1 MNTTFLLGAALGM
14 LGALSINIGKGVQ
27 KLKVN
32 VFKQGRAML
41 SPPHRRDL
49 GIWILGMC
57 ITATAAVPISLGMKL
72 TESPSTIGAMTGV
85 GLIGLVIFASRVV
98 GEPISRRDAIGIVL
112 VVVGTSVLGYLGGL
126 DKQATRSFETWPLAR
141 SVALP
146 FVFGIVLVVVARF
159 WTRLHAVA
167 WGTLAGICLGA
178 SFFLADAAL
187 VRAGGD
193 FVGQLRNPYP
203 YIAFAFGIGATVT
216 TQIGFLKGRALEVV
230 PAVNSAAIVIPVILE
245 VLLYTRYPR
254 PLAGVMIAVI
264 VTGVYLLST
273 GTAVKVSSLSA
284 SE

>member
-1 MNTTFLLGAALGM
+1 MNTSFLLGAALGM

-27 KLKVN
+27 KLKVH
-32 VFKQGRAML
+32 VFKEGRGMFK
-41 SPPHRRDL
+41 PPHRRDL
-49 GIWILGMC
+49 GIWLLGMC

-98 GEPISRRDAIGIVL
+98 KEPISQRDFIGIAL

-126 DKQATRSFETWPLAR
+126 DKQAARSFETWPMAR
-141 SVALP
+141 SVAMP
-146 FVFGIVLVVVARF
+146 FILGIAGCIAARF

-167 WGTLAGICLGA
+167 WGALAGICLGT

-193 FVGQLRNPYP
+193 LIGQLRNPYP
-203 YIAFAFGIGATVT
+203 YIAFVFGIGATVT

-230 PAVNSAAIVIPVILE
+230 PAVNSAAIVIPVALE
-245 VLLYTRYPR
+245 ILLYARYPR
-254 PLAGVMIAVI
+254 PMAGVMIAVI

-273 GTAVKVSSLSA
+273 GTAVKVSS
-284 SE
+284 

>member
-27 KLKVN
+27 KLKVQ
-32 VFKQGRAML
+32 VFRQGRAML
-41 SPPHRRDL
+41 KPPHRRDL
-49 GIWILGMC
+49 GIWIVGML
-57 ITATAAVPISLGMKL
+57 ITATSAVPISLGMKL

-98 GEPISRRDAIGIVL
+98 KEPMSRRDFAGIAL

-126 DKQATRSFETWPLAR
+126 NKPTGRHFETWHMAR
-141 SVALP
+141 SVAFP
-146 FVFGIVLVVVARF
+146 FVFGIAGCIAARF

-167 WGTLAGICLGA
+167 WGTMAGIFLGS

-187 VRAGGD
+187 VKSGGD
-193 FVGQLRNPYP
+193 FFGQLRNPYP
-203 YIAFAFGIGATVT
+203 YVAFGIGVGAMVA

-230 PAVNSAAIVIPVILE
+230 PAVNSATIIIPVILE
-245 VLLYTRYPR
+245 ILLYARYPR
-254 PLAGVMIAVI
+254 PMAGVMIATI

-273 GTAVKVSSLSA
+273 GTAVKVSSGPTP
-284 SE
+284 

>member
-27 KLKVN
+27 KLKVH
-32 VFKQGRAML
+32 VFREGRAMF

-49 GIWILGMC
+49 GIWIVGML

-98 GEPISRRDAIGIVL
+98 GEPISRRDGIGIAL

-126 DKQATRSFETWPLAR
+126 DKQAARSFETWPLAR
-141 SVALP
+141 SVAIP
-146 FVFGIVLVVVARF
+146 MAVGVAGCVAARV
-159 WTRLHAVA
+159 WIRLHAVA
-167 WGTLAGICLGA
+167 WGAMAGICLGT

-187 VRAGGD
+187 VEAGGD

-203 YIAFAFGIGATVT
+203 YIAFTFGIGATVT

-230 PAVNSAAIVIPVILE
+230 PAVNSAAIASP
-245 VLLYTRYPR
+245 VLLEILLYARYPR
-254 PLAGVMIAVI
+254 PLAAVMIVVI

-273 GTAVKVSSLSA
+273 GTAVKVSS
-284 SE
+284 